1 MKKML
6 LAAAVGLG
14 LSLAMTSGAF
24 AAEKTLRD
32 IHGSS
37 WPVSQ
42 DGFVTKNQCLQCHG
56 PYDKLAK
63 QTENLSPNPH
73 ASHLGAVNCEDC
85 HKADKAQPELMC
97 NQCHQFKVTKDQA
110 PAK

>member
-6 LAAAVGLG
+6 LAAALGLG

-24 AAEKTLRD
+24 AADKTLRE
-32 IHGSS
+32 IHGAN
-37 WPVSQ
+37 WPVNA

-56 PYDKLAK
+56 PYEKLAK
-63 QTENLSPNPH
+63 ETAKLSPNPH

-85 HKADKAQPELMC
+85 HKADKSKPELMC
-97 NQCHQFKVTKDQA
+97 NQCHQFKITETK
-110 PAK
+110 AK